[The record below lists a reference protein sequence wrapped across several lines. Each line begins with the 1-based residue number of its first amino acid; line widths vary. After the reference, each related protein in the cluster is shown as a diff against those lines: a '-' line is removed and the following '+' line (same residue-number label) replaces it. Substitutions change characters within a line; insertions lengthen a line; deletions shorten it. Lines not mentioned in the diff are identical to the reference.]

1 MINSINVL
9 KYFEVVEQDDVLY
22 LLSELHGISLLSI
35 INQLKVQNTMLSAEV
50 IIDIALQLIN
60 AVYEL

>member
-1 MINSINVL
+1 MINSINIL

-22 LLSELHGISLLSI
+22 LLSEPHGISLLSI